1 MLSKTNKRLLLC
13 LLGVLFLSGSLNCRA
28 QFKDEA
34 FSQNYNDSG
43 VADTTSADKIF
54 DVKKYFHALGH
65 KTTMDVST
73 SFEGSLLCVGGMQ
86 IYNKDYWK
94 LPIVYG
100 GLAAG
105 IGGGLYYENAGN
117 STASTL
123 CYVGAGLMY
132 WSTLMDGIIHYE
144 PGDWPNPQK
153 ATLYSILLPGLGQI
167 YNREL
172 WKLPVYW
179 GIMGGSLSYYFNF
192 KSNFERFRAIYN
204 SGDTTYI
211 STETAKYYKD
221 LYRRYRDYAL
231 LVTFVGYVL
240 QVIDANVFAYMHDF
254 EISDDISMSVSPTLI
269 SPSLPSG
276 NTYAFTPSLSGG
288 TAIGMGVS
296 LRF

>member
-1 MLSKTNKRLLLC
+1 MRLKRTKLLLLSAL
-13 LLGVLFLSGSLNCRA
+13 LLGTGSLECRA

-34 FSQNYNDSG
+34 FSQSYNDSET
-43 VADTTSADKIF
+43 ADTTSADKIF
-54 DVKKYFHALGH
+54 DVKKYFGGLTHRN
-65 KTTMDVST
+65 TMDVAT

-86 IYNKDYWK
+86 IYNRDYWK

-100 GLAAG
+100 GIAAG
-105 IGGGLYYENAGN
+105 IGGGIYFNRSGN
-117 STASTL
+117 STAGAL
-123 CYVGAGLMY
+123 CYAGAGLLY
-132 WSTLMDGIIHYE
+132 WGTLMDGVISYE
-144 PGDWPNPQK
+144 PNDWPNPQK
-153 ATLYSILLPGLGQI
+153 ATLYSLLLPGLGQI

-179 GIMGGSLSYYFNF
+179 GVMGGSLSYYFKF

-231 LVTFVGYVL
+231 LVTFAGYLL

-254 EISDDISMSVSPTLI
+254 EISEDISMSVSPTLI
-269 SPSLPSG
+269 SPNYAAG
-276 NTYAFTPSLSGG
+276 NAYAFTSTSSSPALGVGMSLK
-288 TAIGMGVS
+288 
-296 LRF
+296 F

>member
-1 MLSKTNKRLLLC
+1 MLSRTTKAGILLCGLLL
-13 LLGVLFLSGSLNCRA
+13 LTASLDCKA

-34 FSQNYNDSG
+34 FSQNYNDSN
-43 VADTTSADKIF
+43 APDTTSGDKIF
-54 DVKKYFHALGH
+54 DVKKYFGALGH
-65 KTTMDVST
+65 RTTMDVST
-73 SFEGSLLCVGGMQ
+73 AFEGSLLCVGGMQ

-100 GLAAG
+100 GIAAG
-105 IGGGLYYENAGN
+105 IGGGIYYNQAGN

-123 CYVGAGLMY
+123 CYAGAALMY
-132 WSTLMDGIIHYE
+132 WGSFMDGVICYK

-153 ATLYSILLPGLGQI
+153 ATLYSLLLPGLGQI

-179 GIMGGSLSYYFNF
+179 GVMGGSLSYYFKF
-192 KSNFERFRAIYN
+192 KANFERFRAIYN

-231 LVTFVGYVL
+231 LVTFAGYLL

-254 EISDDISMSVSPTLI
+254 EISDDISMSISPTLI
-269 SPSLPSG
+269 SP
-276 NTYAFTPSLSGG
+276 NY
-288 TAIGMGVS
+288 AIGNNYAYSSTSSSTALGVG
-296 LRF
+296 LRLNF